1 MMGEAKGCE
10 GVRREQGLAES
21 EVTRLQVGG

>member
-1 MMGEAKGCE
+1 MMGEAKGFE

-21 EVTRLQVGG
+21 EVTRLRVGG